1 MLGIG
6 MPGMSEWLVIL
17 VIVLIF
23 FGAGKLPQVMGQFGR
38 GIKAFKDASAGDPEP
53 ASGREGSS
61 APRAIPADP
70 LDDTAHAQERDRSRG
85 A

>member
-38 GIKAFKDASAGDPEP
+38 GIKAFKDASSGDPEP
-53 ASGREGSS
+53 GDRREGSA

-70 LDDTAHAQERDRSRG
+70 LDDPASARERDSSRG

>member
-53 ASGREGSS
+53 TSGREGSS

-70 LDDTAHAQERDRSRG
+70 LDDPAPAQERDRSRG